1 MSFRSHVDG
10 EQGWLQRTAVSLT
23 MFKPFEVVV
32 VLVILANLYT
42 IALDSPKFHSTATD
56 EDKLFLARWNSI
68 FLSVFTIE
76 LVIRACAVAGRLSPL
91 QLFEAAI
98 VITSWV
104 IVLFPGL
111 AVFNSA
117 VRCFRVLRVLMLFD
131 EVEGMHALCEAALW
145 SIPSLL
151 NVGGLCSFTMGVMAV
166 IGVQLFEGTLHHRC
180 AHAHTGADSG
190 AFCGGVGATC
200 ADGFECRRF
209 EGNGD
214 HFHFDS
220 VPAAMVPLVSTF
232 LLDGWAETMYV
243 FMRASSWQ
251 TSIYFVSLAVVGGFF
266 VLQLFPSVVSEA
278 FHSYEKRRREALVAV
293 MVAEQGEP
301 QGDSLYDA
309 SAADAE
315 DEASSAASQG
325 DRQEA
330 YQPLLATRSSSSSQ
344 SDTLLSIPSSGANAH
359 QGRLNAALA
368 AAKRGAQQARERA
381 HKADLD
387 AELEVLGPHG
397 RMCARICARVVSS
410 NWFARGA
417 LLAVFVNVVVA
428 CMPFHGEPSWY
439 RGLYELLSE
448 GLTALFAAEMGLKL
462 LGLGATRYWANA
474 YNAVDGSLVLLS
486 MAELV
491 LVRIERPP
499 TSPVDVPQILRLL
512 RLVRL
517 VRALRLL
524 RSSKSMYRVM
534 LTILKAMPQ
543 VRNLVLLTSC
553 VMFIFAIIGMQL
565 FGDTQL
571 TSQSRSHFETFGPA
585 MLSVL
590 GIFSLGCVHL
600 AKACA
605 EQLGVFPTLVFFVPA
620 LFVGYFGI
628 MNLFVAILVTA
639 FAESVEEADTV
650 GSASL
655 QGQTNVHAASNA
667 KDEVHGVKAE
677 SRPQGPARRTPVGN
691 HAVAWLVETD
701 AFEKVITLFVLASC
715 VCLMLDT
722 PRLDPS
728 SELADVLMQ
737 ANFGF
742 TAIFTIEAILKMHA
756 YGARNYFA
764 YSWNVV
770 DFVIVCA
777 SLLSLLSSMVPSLA
791 TCRSQ
796 ASFCAEADL
805 RMLRVLRIFRVL
817 RLLRPLRLLV
827 LDPGMKA
834 VIETLL
840 QTLPAVQSILTLG
853 LAIQLLF
860 AVVGMRLFSGTF
872 GSCTNPSLTTKAL
885 CDAAAAAAD
894 AVADAAHADKLGVP
908 LSGRTLRSDGSSK
921 GNGNSNTAIAWRN
934 PPAGSFDSFGSAML
948 ALFTATT
955 GDNMPD
961 LMYVGMDA
969 KGVDVATARTEW
981 SPAAFYFIL
990 WMLIGT
996 CIAGNLFVGAITVK
1010 FSELRHEL
1018 DGMHP
1023 LMTPAQREWVTLI
1036 RGVRTITATRRPR
1049 PPCLL
1054 RPLRLWSY
1062 RIAMSRRFEYLMY
1075 GIIMLNMLVL
1085 AADHYGMED
1094 EEVFYTTYVWLTAA
1108 FRYAYIGEF
1117 AIKLCGLGPGG
1128 YCMSG
1133 YRQLELV
1140 LLVATVAE
1148 QSFTSTLLPPMVLRL
1163 LRIFRVLRVLRLLN
1177 TGIAAGLRD
1186 LLIKLLLSAPA
1197 ITNVLSVLVLIMFI
1211 YAIFGINLFCFVKPG
1226 KPNEFANFHSV
1237 PNAFLLLFQVC
1248 PASSCP
1254 SLPLLRCLHPNPL
1267 PFRCLSP
1274 YPPYPPCRS
1283 LLPLHVPT
1291 TFPAAPDAAPLSASS
1306 LALSL
1311 SPPTS
1316 FIHVPL
1322 CLFLCRSV
1330 LPWPSGPNGRRL
1342 ARPYARNDGRRGARL
1357 QAGRW
1362 HLHRRPK
1369 QLRLVARDAV
1379 LHLFCA
1385 PEQLCRPQPHARH
1398 RAREVPVGLATP
1410 RGARGARQA
1419 SPAAARFV
1427 RGRGR
1432 VL

>member
-10 EQGWLQRTAVSLT
+10 EQGWLQRTAVSMT
-23 MFKPFEVVV
+23 KFKPFEVVV

-42 IALDSPKFHSTATD
+42 IALDSPKFNSTATD
-56 EDKLFLARWNSI
+56 EDKLLLARWNGI

-76 LVIRACAVAGRLSPL
+76 LVIRACAVAGRLSNW

-104 IVLFPGL
+104 IVLFPRL

-131 EVEGMHALCEAALW
+131 EAEGMHTLCEAALW

-151 NVGGLCSFTMGVMAV
+151 NVGGLCAFLLGVMAV
-166 IGVQLFEGTLHHRC
+166 TGVQLFEGTLHHRC
-180 AHAHTGADSG
+180 ADAHTGKDSG
-190 AFCGGVGATC
+190 TFCGGVGVTC

-209 EGNGD
+209 ESNGD

-251 TSIYFVSLAVVGGFF
+251 TSIYFVSLAVVGGLL
-266 VLQLFPSVVSEA
+266 VLQLYPSVVSEA
-278 FHSYEKRRREALVAV
+278 FFSFEKRRREAL
-293 MVAEQGEP
+293 VAEQGEP

-315 DEASSAASQG
+315 DEASSAASQEG
-325 DRQEA
+325 RQEA
-330 YQPLLATRSSSSSQ
+330 YQPLLATRRSSSQ
-344 SDTLLSIPSSGANAH
+344 SDTHFSIPSSGANAH
-359 QGRLNAALA
+359 QGRLDAALA

-387 AELEVLGPHG
+387 AELEVLGIHG
-397 RMCARICARVVSS
+397 RMCTRICARVVSS
-410 NWFARGA
+410 AWFARGA

-428 CMPFHGEPSWY
+428 CMPFHGEPPWY
-439 RGLYELLSE
+439 RGLYELLGE

-462 LGLGATRYWANA
+462 LGLGAKRYLANLD
-474 YNAVDGSLVLLS
+474 NAVDGSLVLLS
-486 MAELV
+486 MTELV

-517 VRALRLL
+517 IRALRLL
-524 RSSKSMYRVM
+524 RSSKSMYSVM
-534 LTILKAMPQ
+534 LSMHKAMPQ

-628 MNLFVAILVTA
+628 MNLFVAIIVTA
-639 FAESVEEADTV
+639 FAESAEEAHTV
-650 GSASL
+650 GSASSL
-655 QGQTNVHAASNA
+655 LGQTNVHAASNA
-667 KDEVHGVKAE
+667 KDEVHGVEAE
-677 SRPQGPARRTPVGN
+677 SRPQSSTPAPVDN
-691 HAVAWLVETD
+691 HGVAWLVETD
-701 AFEKVITLFVLASC
+701 AFEKVITLLVLASC
-715 VCLMLDT
+715 VCLMLDS
-722 PRLDPS
+722 PRLDPHGA
-728 SELADVLMQ
+728 LADVLMQ

-742 TAIFTIEAILKMHA
+742 TAIFTLEAILKMHA

-770 DFVIVCA
+770 DLMIVCA
-777 SLLSLLSSMVPSLA
+777 SLLSLLSSIVPSLA
-791 TCRSQ
+791 TCTSQ

-817 RLLRPLRLLV
+817 CLLRPLRLLV
-827 LDPGMKA
+827 RDPGMRA

-840 QTLPAVQSILTLG
+840 QVLPAVQSILALG
-853 LAIQLLF
+853 LTMQLLF

-872 GSCTNPSLTTKAL
+872 GSCTDPSLTTKAL
-885 CDAAAAAAD
+885 CDAAAALVAD
-894 AVADAAHADKLGVP
+894 AVSDAANADGLGVP
-908 LSGRTLRSDGSSK
+908 LARRTLKADGSSK
-921 GNGNSNTAIAWRN
+921 GNGTGNSYAAIAWRN

-981 SPAAFYFIL
+981 SPVAIYFIL
-990 WMLIGT
+990 WMLVGT
-996 CIAGNLFVGAITVK
+996 CIAGNLFVGAIAVQ
-1010 FSELRHEL
+1010 FSALRHEL

-1049 PPCLL
+1049 PPRLL

-1062 RIAMSRRFEYLMY
+1062 RIAMSHRFEYLMY
-1075 GIIMLNMLVL
+1075 GIIMLNMIVL

-1094 EEVFYTTYVWLTAA
+1094 NEVFYATYVWLTAA
-1108 FRYAYIGEF
+1108 FQYVYIGEF

-1128 YCMSG
+1128 YCMSS
-1133 YRQLELV
+1133 YRLLELV

-1163 LRIFRVLRVLRLLN
+1163 LRIFRVLRIFRLLN

-1186 LLIKLLLSAPA
+1186 LLDKLLLSAPA
-1197 ITNVLSVLVLIMFI
+1197 ITNVLSVLVLITFI

-1226 KPNEFANFHSV
+1226 ESLNEFANFHSV
-1237 PNAFLLLFQVC
+1237 PNAFLLLFQVRT
-1248 PASSCP
+1248 P
-1254 SLPLLRCLHPNPL
+1254 SFVLPFPPEEVLRCLYPYL
-1267 PFRCLSP
+1267 LLAALCLSP
-1274 YPPYPPCRS
+1274 YPPYPLLAALCYLSTTYPRS
-1283 LLPLHVPT
+1283 LPPLMPPHSLP
-1291 TFPAAPDAAPLSASS
+1291 PL
-1306 LALSL
+1306 LLSF
-1311 SPPTS
+1311 SRPPYFFVFS
-1316 FIHVPL
+1316 G
-1322 CLFLCRSV
+1322 
-1330 LPWPSGPNGRRL
+1330 SGPCCPGL
-1342 ARPYARNDGRRGARL
+1342 QVLTADG
-1357 QAGRW
+1357 W
-1362 HLHRRPK
+1362 HALMTSDDH
-1369 QLRLVARDAV
+1369 
-1379 LHLFCA
+1379 
-1385 PEQLCRPQPHARH
+1385 
-1398 RAREVPVGLATP
+1398 
-1410 RGARGARQA
+1410 
-1419 SPAAARFV
+1419 
-1427 RGRGR
+1427 
-1432 VL
+1432 

>member
-1 MSFRSHVDG
+1 
-10 EQGWLQRTAVSLT
+10 
-23 MFKPFEVVV
+23 
-32 VLVILANLYT
+32 
-42 IALDSPKFHSTATD
+42 
-56 EDKLFLARWNSI
+56 
-68 FLSVFTIE
+68 
-76 LVIRACAVAGRLSPL
+76 
-91 QLFEAAI
+91 
-98 VITSWV
+98 
-104 IVLFPGL
+104 
-111 AVFNSA
+111 
-117 VRCFRVLRVLMLFD
+117 
-131 EVEGMHALCEAALW
+131 
-145 SIPSLL
+145 
-151 NVGGLCSFTMGVMAV
+151 
-166 IGVQLFEGTLHHRC
+166 
-180 AHAHTGADSG
+180 
-190 AFCGGVGATC
+190 
-200 ADGFECRRF
+200 
-209 EGNGD
+209 
-214 HFHFDS
+214 
-220 VPAAMVPLVSTF
+220 
-232 LLDGWAETMYV
+232 
-243 FMRASSWQ
+243 
-251 TSIYFVSLAVVGGFF
+251 
-266 VLQLFPSVVSEA
+266 
-278 FHSYEKRRREALVAV
+278 
-293 MVAEQGEP
+293 
-301 QGDSLYDA
+301 
-309 SAADAE
+309 
-315 DEASSAASQG
+315 
-325 DRQEA
+325 
-330 YQPLLATRSSSSSQ
+330 
-344 SDTLLSIPSSGANAH
+344 
-359 QGRLNAALA
+359 
-368 AAKRGAQQARERA
+368 
-381 HKADLD
+381 
-387 AELEVLGPHG
+387 
-397 RMCARICARVVSS
+397 
-410 NWFARGA
+410 
-417 LLAVFVNVVVA
+417 
-428 CMPFHGEPSWY
+428 
-439 RGLYELLSE
+439 
-448 GLTALFAAEMGLKL
+448 
-462 LGLGATRYWANA
+462 
-474 YNAVDGSLVLLS
+474 
-486 MAELV
+486 
-491 LVRIERPP
+491 
-499 TSPVDVPQILRLL
+499 
-512 RLVRL
+512 
-517 VRALRLL
+517 
-524 RSSKSMYRVM
+524 
-534 LTILKAMPQ
+534 
-543 VRNLVLLTSC
+543 
-553 VMFIFAIIGMQL
+553 
-565 FGDTQL
+565 
-571 TSQSRSHFETFGPA
+571 
-585 MLSVL
+585 
-590 GIFSLGCVHL
+590 
-600 AKACA
+600 
-605 EQLGVFPTLVFFVPA
+605 
-620 LFVGYFGI
+620 
-628 MNLFVAILVTA
+628 
-639 FAESVEEADTV
+639 
-650 GSASL
+650 
-655 QGQTNVHAASNA
+655 
-667 KDEVHGVKAE
+667 VK
-677 SRPQGPARRTPVGN
+677 
-691 HAVAWLVETD
+691 TD
-701 AFEKVITLFVLASC
+701 AFEKVITMLVLASC

-728 SELADVLMQ
+728 SELADVLLQ

-742 TAIFTIEAILKMHA
+742 TAIFTLEAILKVHA

-791 TCRSQ
+791 TCTSQ

-827 LDPGMKA
+827 RDPGMKA

-885 CDAAAAAAD
+885 CEAAAAAAD
-894 AVADAAHADKLGVP
+894 AVANAAHADKLSVS
-908 LSGRTLRSDGSSK
+908 LSGRTLRTDGSSK
-921 GNGNSNTAIAWRN
+921 GNSNSYTAIAWRN

-1140 LLVATVAE
+1140 LLVATMAE

-1226 KPNEFANFHSV
+1226 ESLNEFANFHSV

-1291 TFPAAPDAAPLSASS
+1291 TFPAASDAGPLSASS

-1342 ARPYARNDGRRGARL
+1342 ARPYARNDGRR
-1357 QAGRW
+1357 
-1362 HLHRRPK
+1362 
-1369 QLRLVARDAV
+1369 
-1379 LHLFCA
+1379 
-1385 PEQLCRPQPHARH
+1385 
-1398 RAREVPVGLATP
+1398 
-1410 RGARGARQA
+1410 
-1419 SPAAARFV
+1419 
-1427 RGRGR
+1427 
-1432 VL
+1432 